1 MKVLLAA
8 LNAKYIHT
16 SPALRSLRAYADD
29 EEKYT
34 VLKEYTINNRIEF
47 IVSDIYKEKPDYIG
61 FSCYIWNIEMIKVA
75 ARRLKKILP
84 NTKSIKFF
92 MVIFPA
98 FFALVNPV
106 STSANPACIKNTRN
120 APRQVHTILSSN
132 STAASEL
139 MPPAIRSDKYITFPP
154 LFTASGRCFPSLFHK
169 KRR

>member
-61 FSCYIWNIEMIKVA
+61 FSLLYME
-75 ARRLKKILP
+75 
-84 NTKSIKFF
+84 
-92 MVIFPA
+92 
-98 FFALVNPV
+98 
-106 STSANPACIKNTRN
+106 
-120 APRQVHTILSSN
+120 H
-132 STAASEL
+132 
-139 MPPAIRSDKYITFPP
+139 
-154 LFTASGRCFPSLFHK
+154 
-169 KRR
+169 

>member
-29 EEKYT
+29 EDKYT

-75 ARRLKKILP
+75 ARRLKRYSPIQLWY
-84 NTKSIKFF
+84 
-92 MVIFPA
+92 
-98 FFALVNPV
+98 LVV
-106 STSANPACIKNTRN
+106 LR
-120 APRQVHTILSSN
+120 
-132 STAASEL
+132 
-139 MPPAIRSDKYITFPP
+139 
-154 LFTASGRCFPSLFHK
+154 
-169 KRR
+169 